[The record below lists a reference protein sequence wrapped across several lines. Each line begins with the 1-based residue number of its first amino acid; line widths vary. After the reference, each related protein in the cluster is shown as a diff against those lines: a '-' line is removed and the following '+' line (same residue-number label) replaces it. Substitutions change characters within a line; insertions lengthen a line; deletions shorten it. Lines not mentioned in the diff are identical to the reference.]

1 MRPEDFSEDQRQH
14 LRRIAEG
21 IVAYLPPP
29 APSDIQL
36 SARLV
41 RKLAAANH
49 ALGVLEGTGRQLLN
63 PRLLI
68 GPYLRREA
76 VLSSR
81 IEGTETGLAQ
91 LVLVEAG
98 DAVSLNPDVQEVLNY
113 VTALESGIAQLHELP
128 VSLRLVRDLHT
139 KLMWGVRGADRA
151 PGEFRRIQNFVAPKG
166 TPIERAVFV
175 PPPPGPSL
183 AGALDDWERFIHR
196 EDEIPLLVRCAW
208 MHYQFESIHPFI
220 DGNGRTGRLLIPLLL
235 IERGALSQPL
245 LYVSA
250 HLERYRDD
258 YYSALMA
265 GRLRGT
271 LEPWIEL
278 FLDAIATQALEA
290 IATAERL
297 TSLRTNYLARFA
309 KSRSATLRSLID
321 ELFARLSVSVPTL
334 ARSLNV
340 SEPAAQSAV
349 DALVREGILR
359 ETTGRKR
366 RRIYLA
372 TEIVALIMPEEG
384 EVKPATG

>member
-14 LRRIAEG
+14 LRPIGEG
-21 IVAYLPPP
+21 VVAYVPPP

-36 SARLV
+36 STRLV

-49 ALGVLEGTGRQLLN
+49 ALGLLEGTGRQLLN

-98 DAVSLNPDVQEVLNY
+98 DAVSDNPDVQEVLNY
-113 VTALESGIAQLHELP
+113 VTALESGIAQLNELP

-139 KLMWGVRGADRA
+139 KLMQGVRGGDRA
-151 PGEFRRIQNFVAPKG
+151 PGEFRRLQNFVAPRG

-183 AGALDDWERFIHR
+183 HAALDDWERFIHR

-258 YYSALMA
+258 YYGALMA

-278 FLDAIATQALEA
+278 FLDAIAAQAREA
-290 IATAERL
+290 VATAERL
-297 TSLRTNYLARFA
+297 TALRTNYLARFA

-321 ELFARLSVSVPTL
+321 ELFARLSVSVPAL
-334 ARSLNV
+334 ARSLDV
-340 SEPAAQSAV
+340 SEPAVQSAV

-384 EVKPATG
+384 EVQAATG